1 MPKPQEE
8 TLRYALAML
17 SELLTVF
24 PNQPALLDAADS
36 MDLSDELWLALR
48 ILRMGESDREALRNF
63 LLIHPKTS
71 VRRADGEMLLLGGE
85 RH

>member
-1 MPKPQEE
+1 MPKAQEE
-8 TLRYALAML
+8 ALRYALAML

-24 PNQPALLDAADS
+24 PNQPALLEAADS

-48 ILRMGESDREALRNF
+48 ILRMGGPDREALRNF

-71 VRRADGEMLLLGGE
+71 VLRAEGEMLLLGGN